1 MPNDAIHAP
10 WSESVIVTLNHQQ
23 FGIRHAY
30 TCPLHDL
37 GAPAL
42 VATRGGWICSHAPD
56 CEYTQDWAHLV
67 DVRFLDELRESLETP
82 ARETG
87 AQTPAEQP
95 EAPQPELT
103 LDEIAGMAYEAYSRA
118 SGGKAFNGDPLPEW
132 PQVNPQIQSYWRAA
146 MRTVRGPLSRPPRVG
161 AVSYTPPFD

>member
-30 TCPLHDL
+30 TCPLPDHPVET
-37 GAPAL
+37 APQL

-56 CEYTQDWAHLV
+56 CGYTQDWAHLG
-67 DVRFLDELRESLETP
+67 DVSHLDDIPSPLRELPAQDVSAATEPEVESLS
-82 ARETG
+82 
-87 AQTPAEQP
+87 
-95 EAPQPELT
+95 
-103 LDEIAGMAYEAYSRA
+103 LDDIAGLAYEAYSRA

-132 PQVNPQIQSYWRAA
+132 AKVNPQIQSYWRAA
-146 MRTVRGPLSRPPRVG
+146 MRTVRGHLSRPPRVG